1 MGVPLNIDWQQI
13 LLHLFNFLILFG
25 GLYLL
30 LYRPVKAFM
39 DKRTAYYADMDAEAK
54 RKLADA
60 ERQEKQYR
68 DHLANVENEADAL
81 KKQAMES
88 ARQAAAEQLRQAK
101 EARRAIL
108 DRAQRE
114 AAQEKARVL
123 AEAGTEIDALVAE
136 AVDKLLPPSGKAPL
150 DDFLDRVEKE
160 EADMA
165 AFRRDHLGFV
175 FQDFNLLDTFT
186 LEDNIYLPLVLAGK
200 KYPEMHR
207 TLVPLASELG
217 IEKLLKKYPY
227 EVSGGQKQR
236 AAVARAMITRPRILL
251 ADEPT
256 GALDSKSTDELLGLF
271 SRLHADGQTILMV
284 THSVKAASHA
294 GRVLFLKDGQVFH
307 QLRRDGDT
315 DARFYQ
321 RISDALTALTTGGDA
336 Q

>member
-101 EARRAIL
+101 EERRAIL

-136 AVDKLLPPSGKAPL
+136 AVDKLLPSGKAPL

-160 EADMA
+160 D
-165 AFRRDHLGFV
+165 
-175 FQDFNLLDTFT
+175 
-186 LEDNIYLPLVLAGK
+186 
-200 KYPEMHR
+200 
-207 TLVPLASELG
+207 
-217 IEKLLKKYPY
+217 
-227 EVSGGQKQR
+227 
-236 AAVARAMITRPRILL
+236 
-251 ADEPT
+251 
-256 GALDSKSTDELLGLF
+256 
-271 SRLHADGQTILMV
+271 
-284 THSVKAASHA
+284 
-294 GRVLFLKDGQVFH
+294 
-307 QLRRDGDT
+307 
-315 DARFYQ
+315 
-321 RISDALTALTTGGDA
+321 
-336 Q
+336 